1 MWDFQAALRVVVNWA
16 QALQGRTESPFSL
29 SDTNFDEAAF
39 VHKYEVTAPFFL
51 TFYYAA
57 RLNLCVLHA
66 RYAEGVELAR
76 RAREVAV
83 TGTIWPVLID
93 FWSGLAMCGAWS
105 SAGDD
110 ARRTFA
116 RQLDEVE
123 RNLAALAV
131 SCPENFRCFALILA
145 AGRARVHGESQRA
158 LNHCDEAIL
167 YARETSNVQM
177 EALANEIAG
186 ETARAAG
193 DAPGAAAFFGE
204 AHRRYVQ
211 WGALAKAR
219 QLERAAGTID
229 DVAAAGACT
238 PTTVDTIESAGASL
252 DMATVL
258 KVARAISVEIE
269 VDGLLKKLMKIALE
283 NAGAERALFIQDRET
298 ALTIEAEAR
307 ADPADVRVRL
317 ETNCDERSD
326 VALSVVRYVRR
337 TGQDVVLSN
346 AAADERFSG
355 DPYVTRTAARSV
367 VCVPVAHQGRIRGI
381 LYLENNLTTHA
392 FTPERTEMLRILAA
406 QAAISFENARLYDRM
421 KAEVD
426 RRTQAEE
433 SLRGALAELQVLQQR
448 LEAENVYLQEEIRT
462 QHNFNEIVGN
472 SSSLLEALRRVE
484 LVAPTESTVLILG
497 ETGSGKELF
506 ARAIHSRS
514 RRRSRPLVKVN
525 CGAIAPGL
533 VESEL
538 FGHVKGAFTGA
549 IDKRVGRFEVA
560 NGGTIFLD
568 EVGELPLDAQVK
580 LLRVLQE
587 QEFEPVGSSRTV
599 KVDVRII
606 AATNRNLEQAARDGS
621 FRADLLYRLNVF
633 PVEVPPLRS
642 RKSDIPL
649 LAGLFVSGLSRKL
662 GKPLQGFTTR
672 SMERL
677 IEYSWPG
684 NVRELQNVV
693 ERAAIVATGP
703 VLEIDRSFA
712 ADQAPSGMVD
722 RSSHGDTLDG
732 VQRAHIVAVLKA
744 TGGVVEGK
752 QGAASVLGLHPNTL
766 RSRMKKLGITPSKSA
781 S

>member
-1 MWDFQAALRVVVNWA
+1 V
-16 QALQGRTESPFSL
+16 
-29 SDTNFDEAAF
+29 
-39 VHKYEVTAPFFL
+39 
-51 TFYYAA
+51 
-57 RLNLCVLHA
+57 
-66 RYAEGVELAR
+66 
-76 RAREVAV
+76 
-83 TGTIWPVLID
+83 
-93 FWSGLAMCGAWS
+93 
-105 SAGDD
+105 
-110 ARRTFA
+110 
-116 RQLDEVE
+116 
-123 RNLAALAV
+123 
-131 SCPENFRCFALILA
+131 
-145 AGRARVHGESQRA
+145 
-158 LNHCDEAIL
+158 
-167 YARETSNVQM
+167 
-177 EALANEIAG
+177 
-186 ETARAAG
+186 
-193 DAPGAAAFFGE
+193 
-204 AHRRYVQ
+204 
-211 WGALAKAR
+211 
-219 QLERAAGTID
+219 
-229 DVAAAGACT
+229 
-238 PTTVDTIESAGASL
+238 
-252 DMATVL
+252 
-258 KVARAISVEIE
+258 
-269 VDGLLKKLMKIALE
+269 
-283 NAGAERALFIQDRET
+283 
-298 ALTIEAEAR
+298 
-307 ADPADVRVRL
+307 DPADVRVRL
-317 ETNCDERSD
+317 ETDCDERSD

-346 AAADERFSG
+346 AAADDRFSG

-514 RRRSRPLVKVN
+514 RRKSRPLVKVN

-606 AATNRNLEQAARDGS
+606 AATNRNLEQAGRDGS